1 MTLSLSLSSSFKNNP
16 GIFLLGGALLFSIVL
31 SLYTTYKSS
40 VLLKE
45 LNKSAHEILDLEKK
59 SSSNEI
65 LHVIKQE
72 KEKENVTLDLTEEGN
87 QTEIENQNE
96 NDKFD
101 NFDNQNDNDNDNEIQ
116 IIPSSK
122 KTKKRKQ

>member
-16 GIFLLGGALLFSIVL
+16 GIFLLGGALFFSIIL

-72 KEKENVTLDLTEEGN
+72 KEKEKEGEEKEKENVTLDLTEEDN
-87 QTEIENQNE
+87 
-96 NDKFD
+96 FD

>member
-59 SSSNEI
+59 SSYSSNDEI

-87 QTEIENQNE
+87 QTENQNE

-116 IIPSSK
+116 IIPSK